1 MIMQSLDVLDF
12 SVIHLSAFERSSRKY
27 RAELWKSKA
36 DQKVQW
42 AKIDAVIAAGAALE
56 SRISPLKTLRNITYS
71 PEARRT
77 VVVMPFLGGAMGAG
91 HSELGNR

>member
-1 MIMQSLDVLDF
+1 MQSLDVLDF

-27 RAELWKSKA
+27 RTELWKTKV

-42 AKIDAVIAAGAALE
+42 AKIDAVVMTALALE
-56 SRISPLKTLRNITYS
+56 SRVSPSKTLRNITYS
-71 PEARRT
+71 SEAKRT